1 MFYSVTKNRFYENV
15 VIVFFTL
22 YTILALQAE
31 LVLTKSLIVTNAQ
44 LVLVSFV
51 LIILATKN
59 RVFFLPGQ
67 KFNRNYMLL
76 VVLFGF
82 ILFNSIFIRKELLL
96 GAILNALV
104 GSVMGEFL
112 SKLKGTYRLLLSPFY
127 LLCIFIFIRLTH
139 NPDPN
144 EVFIRSRNY
153 ISFFL
158 AITVAPYYFVA
169 FKNKTSAS
177 VLPAIL
183 FFVLSVYSLGR
194 SGIITSLLVFIA
206 ALLSIKLS
214 KFTKRLFLV
223 IVALVLPYATYQFFS
238 MYVSI
243 TDIRRIVRIAD
254 WSDLGGRSTI
264 WSNYLKE
271 LNVFRLFFGMDV
283 NTPKILDI
291 GGSYMP
297 GHVHSS
303 ILNFLSVG
311 GIMAI
316 VFIMKYFSR
325 LFSYRFSNFPLVL
338 LGLGLIFR
346 LFTETGCLFGHF
358 DYVVWMFVFLN
369 ARYLVNKNS
378 AKYYLI
384 PTNASLK

>member
-1 MFYSVTKNRFYENV
+1 MLVSVTKNQLYENV
-15 VIVFFTL
+15 VIIFFTI

-31 LVLTKSLIVTNAQ
+31 LMLTNSLVVTNTH
-44 LVLVSFV
+44 LVLVSSL

-59 RVFFLPGQ
+59 RVIFSLEH
-67 KFNRNYMLL
+67 KFNRNYLLL
-76 VVLFGF
+76 VVLFFF

-104 GSVMGEFL
+104 GSIMGEFL
-112 SKLKGTYRLLLSPFY
+112 SKLKGTFRLLLIPFY
-127 LLCIFIFIRLTH
+127 LLVTFIFMRLVH

-169 FKNKTSAS
+169 MKNKSSFS

-183 FFVLSVYSLGR
+183 FLVLSVYSLGR
-194 SGIITSLLVFIA
+194 SGIVASLFVFFA

-214 KFTKRLFLV
+214 KFARRIFWV
-223 IVALVLPYATYQFFS
+223 IFVLVLPYATYHFFNK
-238 MYVSI
+238 YVSI
-243 TDIRRIVRIAD
+243 TDIQRIVRIAE

-264 WSNYLKE
+264 WSNYLRE
-271 LNVFRLFFGMDV
+271 LNVFSLLFGMDV

-311 GIMAI
+311 GMMAI
-316 VFIMKYFSR
+316 VFIIKYFTR
-325 LFSYRFSNFPLVL
+325 LFSFRFSNIPLVL
-338 LGLGLIFR
+338 LGLGLILR

-369 ARYLVNKNS
+369 SRQIIYNNS
-378 AKYYLI
+378 MEYNFI
-384 PTNASLK
+384 PAEA